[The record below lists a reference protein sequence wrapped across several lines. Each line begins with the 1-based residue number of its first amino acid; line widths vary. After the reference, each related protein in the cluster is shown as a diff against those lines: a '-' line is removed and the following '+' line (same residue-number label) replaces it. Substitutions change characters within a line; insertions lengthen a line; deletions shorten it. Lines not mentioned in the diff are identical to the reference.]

1 MMSKPTII
9 VPKPKK
15 LSLYRWIIL
24 IALAVL
30 YVWAF
35 SGVPVEGIKDT
46 AGQITKAIMTGIVNP
61 DWAYVSSPDG
71 EDLLHGL
78 IDTLAIAI
86 LGTFVSAFLSIP
98 FAFWAAAN
106 MSTGKVTSSAG
117 KFVLSFIRTFPE
129 LVMALLFIKAVGPG
143 SFAGVLALGL
153 HSIGMLGKL
162 YSEGIEN
169 IEKGPTEALVA
180 TGANRFQVLWYAVLP
195 QVLPDFLSY
204 TLYRFEINVRSATIL
219 GVIGAGGIGTP
230 LIFALSSRN
239 WPRVGIILLGI
250 IMMVII
256 IDFISSSIRKRVV

>member
-1 MMSKPTII
+1 MMSEPKMV
-9 VPKPKK
+9 VPKPRK
-15 LSLYRWIIL
+15 LSLYRWIIF

-30 YVWAF
+30 YIWAF
-35 SGVPVEGIKDT
+35 SGVPLEGIKDT
-46 AGQITKAIMTGIVNP
+46 AGEITKAIMTGVLHP
-61 DWAYVSSPDG
+61 DWSYVSLPDG

-86 LGTFVSAFLSIP
+86 LGTFISAFLSVP
-98 FAFWAAAN
+98 FAFWAATN
-106 MSTGKVTSSAG
+106 MSTEKVASGTG

-169 IEKGPTEALVA
+169 IDKGPTEALIA
-180 TGANRFQVLWYAVLP
+180 TGANRLQILWHAVLP

-204 TLYRFEINVRSATIL
+204 TLYRFEINVRSASIL

-239 WPRVGIILLGI
+239 WSRVGIILLGI
-250 IMMVII
+250 ILMVII
-256 IDFISSSIRKRVV
+256 IDFISSSIRKRIV

>member
-1 MMSKPTII
+1 MMNKPTVI
-9 VPKPKK
+9 VPKTKQM
-15 LSLYRWIIL
+15 SLYRWMIF
-24 IALAVL
+24 IALMLL
-30 YVWAF
+30 YIWAF
-35 SGVPVEGIKDT
+35 SGIPVEGIKDT
-46 AGQITKAIMTGIVNP
+46 AGQITKAILSGIVNP
-61 DWAYVSSPDG
+61 DWTYVSLPGG

-78 IDTLAIAI
+78 VDTLAIAI

-98 FAFWAAAN
+98 FAFWAAKN
-106 MSTGKVTSSAG
+106 MNAGKGMSSIG

-162 YSEGIEN
+162 YAEGIEN
-169 IEKGPTEALVA
+169 IEKGPIEALV
-180 TGANRFQVLWYAVLP
+180 TNGANRFQILWYAVWP

-204 TLYRFEINVRSATIL
+204 TLYRFEINVRSAAIL

-250 IMMVII
+250 IIMVII
-256 IDFISSSIRKRVV
+256 VDFLSSSIRKRIV

>member
-1 MMSKPTII
+1 MSKTTIT
-9 VPKPKK
+9 VPKPKR
-15 LSLYRWIIL
+15 LSIYRLSIF
-24 IALAVL
+24 IALAAL
-30 YVWAF
+30 YIWAF
-35 SGVPVEGIKDT
+35 SGVPIDGIKET
-46 AGQITKAIMTGIVNP
+46 AGQITKAIMTGVFNP
-61 DWAYVSSPDG
+61 DWAYVSLPDG

-86 LGTFVSAFLSIP
+86 LGTFISAFLCVP

-106 MSTGKVTSSAG
+106 MSTGKVTSGTG

-143 SFAGVLALGL
+143 SFAGVLALGV

-169 IEKGPTEALVA
+169 IEKGPTEALIA
-180 TGANRFQVLWYAVLP
+180 TGASRFQVLWYAVLP

-204 TLYRFEINVRSATIL
+204 TLYRFEINVRSAAIL

-239 WPRVGIILLGI
+239 WSRVGIILLGI
-250 IMMVII
+250 ILMVII
-256 IDFISSSIRKRVV
+256 IDFISSSIRKRII

>member
-1 MMSKPTII
+1 MMNKPTMI

-15 LSLYRWIIL
+15 MSLYRWMIF
-24 IALAVL
+24 IALMLL
-30 YVWAF
+30 YIWAF
-35 SGVPVEGIKDT
+35 SGISIEGIKDT
-46 AGQITKAIMTGIVNP
+46 AGQITKAIFSGIVNP
-61 DWAYVSSPDG
+61 DWAYVSLPDG

-78 IDTLAIAI
+78 VDTLAIAI

-98 FAFWAAAN
+98 FAFWAAKN
-106 MSTGKVTSSAG
+106 MSAGKGMSSAG

-162 YSEGIEN
+162 YAEGIEN
-169 IEKGPTEALVA
+169 IEKGPIEALVA
-180 TGANRFQVLWYAVLP
+180 NGASRFQILWYAVLP

-204 TLYRFEINVRSATIL
+204 TLYRFEINVRSAAIL

-256 IDFISSSIRKRVV
+256 IDFLSSSMRKRIV

>member
-1 MMSKPTII
+1 MNGATKPI
-9 VPKPKK
+9 PKPKK
-15 LSLYRWIIL
+15 PSLYRWII
-24 IALAVL
+24 IGALAVI
-30 YVWAF
+30 YIWAF
-35 SGVPVEGIKDT
+35 SGVPIDGIKET
-46 AGQITKAIMTGIVNP
+46 ASQITKAIITGIFNP
-61 DWAYVSSPDG
+61 DWSYVSLPDG

-78 IDTLAIAI
+78 VDTLAIAV
-86 LGTFVSAFLSIP
+86 LGTFISAFLCVP
-98 FAFWAAAN
+98 FAFWAATN
-106 MSTGKVTSSAG
+106 MSTGKVTSGTG

-169 IEKGPTEALVA
+169 IDKGPTEALVA

-204 TLYRFEINVRSATIL
+204 TLYRFEINVRSAAIL

-239 WPRVGIILLGI
+239 WSRVGIILLGI
-250 IMMVII
+250 IIMVII
-256 IDFISSSIRKRVV
+256 IDFISSSIRKRIV